1 MSRIDSKIYD
11 NEAFNRFCRLSS
23 SFYFMKKEKEVK
35 NMSLEK
41 MQSNNKTR
49 SWNRKAD
56 RTRTSKVDYNSE
68 LRAWVQHALLEAER
82 NQDSKK
88 SAQFLSL
95 LKEL

>member
-1 MSRIDSKIYD
+1 
-11 NEAFNRFCRLSS
+11 LS
-23 SFYFMKKEKEVK
+23 FIFIILLAKKRKEVK

-41 MQSNNKTR
+41 MQSNSQTR
-49 SWNRKAD
+49 SCKRRAD
-56 RTRTSKVDYNSE
+56 RRQASMTDYHSE

-88 SAQFLSL
+88 SERFLSL